1 MNQTINPFSRIAKYS
16 LYLTLL
22 FCPLARGSVHPWQQ
36 SVMITGI
43 LVALLFLLLEQ
54 IVAKNSGKLFCPTP
68 FDKPVIALLF
78 LCACSLIQSRSFPDS
93 LEALSLLITY
103 ILFFY
108 LSVNLLRT
116 RKDQREFVYIVIG
129 ISFFI
134 ALIAYFKAGG
144 LQLAALWMYP
154 ELSGSNVFLSGPF
167 GNHNHLAGYLEMT
180 IPVLI
185 SLFLTRTRHGSIR
198 IILLTV
204 LLILLVCHILAL
216 SRGGWFAFGVSM
228 LFMVSVLF
236 SRRQFKR
243 KKLLLGIFIASVVV
257 ILFVLSGSSLFQR
270 ALSLTDKE
278 TILGLNGRV
287 MVWKGVWM
295 LIKENPFLGIGP
307 GTFSTVFPHYQL
319 PGFAAR
325 FYQAHND
332 YLQFIAELGVFF
344 IPWFFWALYTVFKTS
359 FKKMRSQSRQ
369 KWGFTLGATTGV
381 VAILIHSTV
390 DFNLHIPA
398 NGLYFSLL
406 LAMIAGEPERKKPQ

>member
-1 MNQTINPFSRIAKYS
+1 
-16 LYLTLL
+16 
-22 FCPLARGSVHPWQQ
+22 
-36 SVMITGI
+36 
-43 LVALLFLLLEQ
+43 
-54 IVAKNSGKLFCPTP
+54 
-68 FDKPVIALLF
+68 
-78 LCACSLIQSRSFPDS
+78 
-93 LEALSLLITY
+93 
-103 ILFFY
+103 
-108 LSVNLLRT
+108 
-116 RKDQREFVYIVIG
+116 
-129 ISFFI
+129 
-134 ALIAYFKAGG
+134 
-144 LQLAALWMYP
+144 
-154 ELSGSNVFLSGPF
+154 
-167 GNHNHLAGYLEMT
+167 
-180 IPVLI
+180 
-185 SLFLTRTRHGSIR
+185 
-198 IILLTV
+198 
-204 LLILLVCHILAL
+204 
-216 SRGGWFAFGVSM
+216 M

-287 MVWKGVWM
+287 MVWKGTWM
-295 LIKENPFLGIGP
+295 LIEENPFLGIGP

-406 LAMIAGEPERKKPQ
+406 LAMIAGEPESKKPQ